1 MTAAQLY
8 HHTHLVGDLSD
19 SDPAG
24 LVSDSD
30 CASQVSL
37 EGLRDL
43 GEERLLPAAI
53 FRGIVADIYADAF
66 CVRGSMQGT
75 EALVMAAVRMN
86 AGRETRTDLVMDLV
100 EEKFGIQDR
109 ENVLLERKKIHW
121 RALRRMS
128 HCVENNKCPEL
139 TCSLQI
145 EAVASTFTMTVNSQ
159 QLSYSGL
166 ARAFYHSQHEQ
177 PLEPSLTLR
186 ELGEERNAWFL
197 SFFPRHLSAEP

>member
-1 MTAAQLY
+1 MLSVS
-8 HHTHLVGDLSD
+8 VG
-19 SDPAG
+19 
-24 LVSDSD
+24 
-30 CASQVSL
+30 SL
-37 EGLRDL
+37 
-43 GEERLLPAAI
+43 
-53 FRGIVADIYADAF
+53 
-66 CVRGSMQGT
+66 QGT
-75 EALVMAAVRMN
+75 EALVMVAARMN
-86 AGRETRTDLVMDLV
+86 GGREKRTDLVTDLAQ
-100 EEKFGIQDR
+100 ENFEIKDR
-109 ENVLLERKKIHW
+109 ENVLLERKEIHW
-121 RALRRMS
+121 RSLRRMS

-159 QLSYSGL
+159 QLLYSGL